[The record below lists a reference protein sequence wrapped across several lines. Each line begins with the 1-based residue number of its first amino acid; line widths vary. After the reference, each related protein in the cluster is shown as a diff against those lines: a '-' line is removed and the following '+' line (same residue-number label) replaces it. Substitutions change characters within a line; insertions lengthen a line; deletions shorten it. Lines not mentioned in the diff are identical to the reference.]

1 MDGAFI
7 CLLPP
12 LHRSLHSPHEGDR
25 MKTVLFILGTFV
37 VVVLVMCA
45 IAWIAWKDFMD
56 GGE

>member
-1 MDGAFI
+1 
-7 CLLPP
+7 
-12 LHRSLHSPHEGDR
+12 